1 MRKTFLYTLFGLAM
15 TAAATAGEIYY
26 PAGELLPK
34 MSLPKSKRHPAGGL
48 HPHHVSRGSSSGFI
62 PVSPASKGI
71 PVVNEGKDHDGKRRL
86 LRRDEVVVPDSLQ
99 NPASK
104 RGTLSCGDSNYGVCA
119 NKQMCCPIDGLCCPS
134 GDCCDKGYRCCTTG
148 ECCPETHNCVT
159 VDGINGCCPI
169 GQTCTSTGTTCA
181 DAGYVRCA
189 NENFCCQP
197 GQTCTRNAFGK
208 ASCKAG
214 STGQTTTTT
223 TTQQPA
229 PTTTTTTLA
238 ATTTTPAN
246 VQTTTTTTTPQ
257 PTTTTTT
264 PEQTTTST
272 TTTTTDQ
279 QIPTTASVS
288 VASVSNV
295 GAAAGGPPT
304 TMYNPTAITTLPNV
318 ASVSTPVVS
327 NVDVPVGNASG
338 AMAVT
343 AGIGYSVLVTAVS
356 FALGHVLVM
365 A

>member
-104 RGTLSCGDSNYGVCA
+104 RGTLSCGDSNYGMDSA
-119 NKQMCCPIDGLCCPS
+119 ARRETAATRD
-134 GDCCDKGYRCCTTG
+134 TG
-148 ECCPETHNCVT
+148 VAPLA
-159 VDGINGCCPI
+159 
-169 GQTCTSTGTTCA
+169 SA
-181 DAGYVRCA
+181 ARK
-189 NENFCCQP
+189 QP